1 MALRHPGKR
10 FQYYLNDILAR
21 NPLWQIFFLVVFSAA
36 VVLAGMVLIKSH
48 VSCDNGQNPFWWS
61 LTRLMDQGT
70 FVGDHR
76 DDQHTQVVAVFIT
89 LCGVLIM
96 STLIGTV
103 SSKISERL
111 ETLKRG
117 RSPIVEKDH
126 LIVCGNG
133 DRLFEVARELIES
146 RRDEPRSKRSSL
158 VLFSESSREAMEEIL
173 SQRTGRKN
181 SREVICRTGE
191 VTDID
196 SLRLAGFDK
205 CRGFVIIGE
214 EDTVVL
220 KTLIAV
226 SSLCSGNE
234 PVSVCEIRNANMG
247 EVARMAHPDVKWVPV
262 REVVMRLLI
271 QICRQPGLSAVY
283 KEILSFSGNEFYF
296 RESPEVVGQ
305 SFETASARLVQG
317 VAVGIDRGG
326 KVFINPPGDTR
337 LGSEDRLLL
346 LARDAESI
354 SFTNSPQIIQ
364 VKAKAKESCG
374 ALFEML
380 VFSGYSTRFSLML
393 KLLDRYSPGGARIVV
408 AGSLPVEEGR
418 RVTEAIQCTNCT
430 VEYVHMDRTDP
441 EAVKAI
447 EPEKY
452 DSIMVVS
459 GKKPGESD
467 ERADSE
473 CIVTL
478 LILKQIRM
486 TLGDSWN
493 ATVVAE
499 IRNPRNRKLATAAE
513 IDDFVISN
521 EVCSMIMAQ
530 LVKQKKLGQVFEEIF
545 DPSGCELQLRY
556 AAQYYRGT
564 FRELEAQGRLR
575 NEIVLG
581 WLTGTGSEAVVTLN
595 PERDKVMPPDEDCRV
610 ITIAER

>member
-1 MALRHPGKR
+1 MALKQLGKR
-10 FQYYLNDILAR
+10 LQYHLNDILAG

-36 VVLAGMVLIKSH
+36 VILIGMALIRSH
-48 VSCDNGQNPFWWS
+48 LECVDGQNPFWWS

-70 FVGDHR
+70 FVGDHK
-76 DDQHTQVVAVFIT
+76 DDHHAQVVAVLIT
-89 LCGVLIM
+89 LCGILVM

-111 ETLKRG
+111 DSLKRG

-133 DRLFEVARELIES
+133 DRLYEVTRELIES
-146 RRDEPRSKRSSL
+146 RMDEPRSHRSSI
-158 VLFSESSREAMEEIL
+158 VMFSESSRETMEEIL
-173 SQRTGRKN
+173 AQRTGRKYAK
-181 SREVICRTGE
+181 EVICRSGV

-196 SLRLAGFDK
+196 SLRLVGFDR

-226 SSLCSGNE
+226 SSLCNGNK
-234 PVSVCEIRNANMG
+234 PVSVCEIRNAVMG
-247 EVARMAHPDVKWVPV
+247 EVARMAHEDVKWVPV

-296 RESPEVVGQ
+296 RESPEVNGV
-305 SFETASARLVQG
+305 SFREAASRLSEG

-326 KVFINPPGDTR
+326 EVEINPSGETV
-337 LGSEDRLLL
+337 LGPEDRMLI
-346 LARDAESI
+346 LARDLESI
-354 SFTNSPQIIQ
+354 RFVKSPGA
-364 VKAKAKESCG
+364 VLVEAKEKESCG
-374 ALFEML
+374 DLFEML

-393 KLLDRYSPGGARIVV
+393 ELLDRYSPGGARIVV
-408 AGSLPVEEGR
+408 AGSLSREDGV

-430 VEYVHMDRTDP
+430 VEYLQMDRTDP
-441 EAVKAI
+441 DAVRAVK
-447 EPEKY
+447 PEKY

-459 GKKPGESD
+459 GKKPGDSD
-467 ERADSE
+467 EKADSE

-478 LILKQIRM
+478 LILKQIRK
-486 TLGDSWN
+486 TLGSAWN

-545 DPSGCELQLRY
+545 APSGCEIQLRC
-556 AAQYYRGT
+556 ASQYHRGT

-575 NEIVLG
+575 NEVVLG

-595 PERDKVMPPDEDCRV
+595 PSRDLVMPPDEDCRV
-610 ITIAER
+610 IAIAER

>member
-1 MALRHPGKR
+1 MALKQFGKR

-21 NPLWQIFFLVVFSAA
+21 NPLWQMFFLVVFSAL
-36 VVLAGMVLIKSH
+36 VVVAGMLLIESH
-48 VSCDNGQNPFWWS
+48 VRCNNGQNPFWWS

-70 FVGDHR
+70 FVNDYEDDH
-76 DDQHTQVVAVFIT
+76 HAQVVAVFIT
-89 LCGVLIM
+89 LCGVLVM

-111 ETLKRG
+111 DSLKRG

-133 DRLFEVARELIES
+133 DRLYEVTRELIES
-146 RRDEPRSKRSSL
+146 RRDEPRSSRSSL
-158 VLFSESSREAMEEIL
+158 VMFSESSRETMEEVL
-173 SQRTGRKN
+173 AQRTGRKT
-181 SREVICRTGE
+181 SREVICRTGV

-196 SLRLAGFDK
+196 SLRLVGFDR

-214 EDTVVL
+214 EDTEVL

-226 SSLCSGNE
+226 SSLCNGNK
-234 PVSVCEIRNANMG
+234 PVSVCEIRNAVMG
-247 EVARMAHPDVKWVPV
+247 EVARMAHEEVKWVPV

-296 RESPEVVGQ
+296 RTCPEVDGIP
-305 SFETASARLVQG
+305 FGKAASRLSEG
-317 VAVGIDRGG
+317 VAVGIDRLG
-326 KVFINPPGDTR
+326 KVLINPPADTAVTAD
-337 LGSEDRLLL
+337 DRLLI
-346 LARDAESI
+346 LARDMNSI
-354 SFTNSPQIIQ
+354 KFTDSAPEVH
-364 VKAKAKESCG
+364 VKARETQSCG
-374 ALFEML
+374 NLFEML
-380 VFSGYSTRFSLML
+380 VFSGYSTCFNLML
-393 KLLDRYSPGGARIVV
+393 ELLDRYSPGGARIVV
-408 AGSLPVEEGR
+408 AGSLPREEGV
-418 RVTEAIQCTNCT
+418 RVTEAIECSNCT
-430 VEYVHMDRTDP
+430 VEYVQMDRTDP
-441 EAVKAI
+441 DAVKALK
-447 EPEKY
+447 PEKY

-459 GKKPGESD
+459 GKKPGDSD
-467 ERADSE
+467 EKADSE

-478 LILKQIRM
+478 LILKQIRK
-486 TLGDSWN
+486 TLGSTWN
-493 ATVVAE
+493 GTVVAE

-545 DPSGCELQLRY
+545 DPSGCEIQLRC
-556 AAQYYRGT
+556 ASQYNPGT

-581 WLTGTGSEAVVTLN
+581 WLTGTGSEAVVILN
-595 PERDKVMPPDEDCRV
+595 PTRDLPIPSDEDCRV